1 MTALSELTGLVLI
14 DEVQLRPE
22 LFPALR
28 VLIDRDRTPGRFL
41 ILGSASLNLLRQ
53 SSQTLAGRMEV
64 IELSPFSLSEV
75 GIGSMHRHWL
85 HGGFPLSF
93 LAKSDKDSFAWRQSF
108 IKSFLERNV
117 PQFGIRIPSSTLL
130 RFWTMLSHY
139 HGQILN
145 ATELARSLGVNEST
159 TRRYLDLLEDLFM
172 VRQLKPWHANLK
184 KRQVKSPKV
193 YLRDSG
199 LLHELLGVWNTREL
213 LVHPKVGASWEGYAV
228 DELLKS
234 LPVDEAYF
242 WATHGGAELDLLI
255 IRNGEKF
262 GVECKRVDAPHLTPS
277 MKMSLEDLQLEK
289 LTIIYPGNLSYQLAD
304 RVSVMPLSALADDR
318 AMSIVSG

>member
-1 MTALSELTGLVLI
+1 
-14 DEVQLRPE
+14 
-22 LFPALR
+22 
-28 VLIDRDRTPGRFL
+28 
-41 ILGSASLNLLRQ
+41 
-53 SSQTLAGRMEV
+53 
-64 IELSPFSLSEV
+64 
-75 GIGSMHRHWL
+75 
-85 HGGFPLSF
+85 
-93 LAKSDKDSFAWRQSF
+93 
-108 IKSFLERNV
+108 
-117 PQFGIRIPSSTLL
+117 
-130 RFWTMLSHY
+130 
-139 HGQILN
+139 
-145 ATELARSLGVNEST
+145 
-159 TRRYLDLLEDLFM
+159 
-172 VRQLKPWHANLK
+172 
-184 KRQVKSPKV
+184 
-193 YLRDSG
+193 
-199 LLHELLGVWNTREL
+199 L